1 MSTRSA
7 SVARNHVSIR
17 CRARGRRR
25 SAAVRG
31 HRPSSCGCGGARGR
45 YEVSSGWRTGV
56 NGSSASTGSS
66 NVG

>member
-7 SVARNHVSIR
+7 SVARNHESIR
-17 CRARGRRR
+17 CRACGRR
-25 SAAVRG
+25 SFAAVCG
-31 HRPSSCGCGGARGR
+31 HRPCSYGCGGARGR

-66 NVG
+66 N